1 MSAPLLEVPL
11 ASAYIRVPLV
21 LSVSIIGW
29 IIHKAVL
36 RHILVNGAIREKKPY
51 NYRIVNFMLGNHNT
65 EAQSNN
71 REKLKK
77 CQEKLGLQVRAN
89 VSSGIDLQ

>member
-1 MSAPLLEVPL
+1 
-11 ASAYIRVPLV
+11 
-21 LSVSIIGW
+21 
-29 IIHKAVL
+29 
-36 RHILVNGAIREKKPY
+36 
-51 NYRIVNFMLGNHNT
+51 MLGNHNT